1 MFNQK
6 KVSLFSRFVIM
17 TLASLCFAVGAWAQ
31 DLTVSGKVT
40 DKSGEPLIGVYVL
53 LQGTTSGT
61 STDVDGNYTLTV
73 PSDAT
78 LMYSLIG
85 YRVAQVPV
93 QGRAVLNVVLE
104 EDAVMLDDVVVT
116 AMGLSKSEK
125 AIGYAST
132 TVKS

>member
-31 DLTVSGKVT
+31 ELTVSGKVT

-61 STDVDGNYTLTV
+61 STDVDGNYTLSA

-93 QGRAVLNVVLE
+93 
-104 EDAVMLDDVVVT
+104 
-116 AMGLSKSEK
+116 
-125 AIGYAST
+125 
-132 TVKS
+132 